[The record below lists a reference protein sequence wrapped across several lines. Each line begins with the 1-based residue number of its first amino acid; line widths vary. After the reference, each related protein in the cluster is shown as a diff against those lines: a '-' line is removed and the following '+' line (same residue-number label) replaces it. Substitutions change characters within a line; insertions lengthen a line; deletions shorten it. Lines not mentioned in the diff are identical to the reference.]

1 LKIKA
6 VSSRQIINQQTLD
19 VIIPS
24 IGRKDYLY
32 DVLQDLAKQTHL
44 PVNVII
50 VGKTQIK
57 KVFPN

>member
-24 IGRKDYLY
+24 IGKDYLY
-32 DVLQDLAKQTHL
+32 DVLRFGKTNTFASKR
-44 PVNVII
+44 NNC
-50 VGKTQIK
+50 GKTQINK
-57 KVFPN
+57 ALPE